1 MKRIQL
7 GTDRSEAAVRIAIPP
22 VRPEEGAVRKDVE
35 AAGFPGS
42 EARKQKHE
50 N

>member
-7 GTDRSEAAVRIAIPP
+7 GADRSETAVRIAVPS
-22 VRPEEGAVRKDVE
+22 VRPEEGAVRKDLE
-35 AAGFPGS
+35 AAGCPGS
-42 EARKQKHE
+42 EVRKQKHE